1 MEVRREKMFL
11 LYSCMTQTRMLNI
24 DFSRIDSPEIKELR
38 DRIRRDNNWEQALIH
53 YSGKAMQYYMDFLI
67 LLSNY
72 YWYPSYAFYDNFWEK
87 LHYYCTSC
95 TCCNPFTTMKASIYF
110 KKKTLQFM
118 FGKIKE
124 EDKEDIVSF
133 GWDFVSGNGYNYKNG
148 KDIRIYKSY
157 KLMERW
163 CTDAFHNKNSV
174 KN

>member
-1 MEVRREKMFL
+1 MHFMITSGRNYIIIVL
-11 LYSCMTQTRMLNI
+11 LVL
-24 DFSRIDSPEIKELR
+24 
-38 DRIRRDNNWEQALIH
+38 AV
-53 YSGKAMQYYMDFLI
+53 I
-67 LLSNY
+67 L
-72 YWYPSYAFYDNFWEK
+72 
-87 LHYYCTSC
+87 
-95 TCCNPFTTMKASIYF
+95 FTTMKASIYF

-163 CTDAFHNKNSV
+163 CTDAFHNK
-174 KN
+174 KIP